1 MGYAEKR
8 GGTWRARW
16 KKPDGTYDSKPGFRT
31 KDQAKAY
38 ANGQETDVRRGDHFD
53 ATAGNETTFGTW
65 AGEWLESCGVG
76 PGTSETYAKL
86 VRVHLL
92 PRWADVPLAAITTSS
107 YQAWE
112 RGIRGPYSKNYAKQI
127 LGLFRVMI
135 ADAVAHKPPLL
146 KVSPVPP
153 ENRRRGQHQRVVEED
168 AVVGTVDQVLALA
181 ENALTIWGPTGFV
194 YTLTKA
200 FTGLRQGEMAG
211 LRREWCYPAWPW
223 SDPGDA
229 EASTRAERAADRKRQ
244 RLARERYAAMPALRV
259 HWQLQY
265 VRPAPGERRTPT
277 LVPPKY
283 GSRRDLVLPWF
294 LAGLISEMLETH
306 DSEWVFPALGGRSL
320 LEADFSG
327 TYWEPMVLGAPERT
341 GRRYARPEIPPVDG
355 IEEMVPHGLRHGMKV
370 WLDEDGIHSRVAVE
384 GRMGH
389 QIQGVEGVYS
399 QVTPA
404 MELKIADSLQE
415 RWEKAA
421 RR

>member
-1 MGYAEKR
+1 MGYAERR
-8 GGTWRARW
+8 GNEWRARF
-16 KKPDGTYDSKPGFRT
+16 KLPNGKYDSEPGFRT
-31 KDQAKAY
+31 KEQALKY
-38 ANGQETDVRRGDHFD
+38 ARDQETDIRRGDYFD
-53 ATAGNETTFGTW
+53 ATAGSETTFGEW
-65 AGEWLESCGVG
+65 AAEWIAGCGVG
-76 PGTSETYAKL
+76 PGSEETYAKL
-86 VRVHLL
+86 LRVHLR
-92 PRWADVPLAAITTSS
+92 PQWAEVPMAEITTSA
-107 YQAWE
+107 YLAWE
-112 RGIRGPYSKNYAKQI
+112 RQIKGDYSKNYAKQI
-127 LGLFRVMI
+127 LGLFRVMVTDAI
-135 ADAVAHKPPLL
+135 AHRPPLL

-153 ENRRRGQHQRVVEED
+153 ENRRRGQHRRVVEED
-168 AVVGTVDQVLALA
+168 AVVGTLEQVLALA
-181 ENALTIWGPTGFV
+181 ENALTVWGPTGYV

-200 FTGLRQGEMAG
+200 FMGLRQGEMAG

-223 SDPGDA
+223 SDPGDS

-244 RLARERYAAMPALRV
+244 RLARERYTDMPAMRV

-265 VRPAPGERRTPT
+265 VRPAPGERRAPT
-277 LVPPKY
+277 LVAPKY
-283 GSRRDLVLPWF
+283 GSRRDLVIPPF

-384 GRMGH
+384 ARMGH
-389 QIQGVEGVYS
+389 QLQGVEAVYS

-404 MELKIADSLQE
+404 MELKLSRSLQE
-415 RWEKAA
+415 RWEKAT